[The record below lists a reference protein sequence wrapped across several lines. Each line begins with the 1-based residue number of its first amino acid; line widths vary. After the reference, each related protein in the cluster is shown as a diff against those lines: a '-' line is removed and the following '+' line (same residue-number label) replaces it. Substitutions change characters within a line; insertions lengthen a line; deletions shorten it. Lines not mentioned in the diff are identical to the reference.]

1 MTIKRSTM
9 SAEKFSE
16 IAYESVK
23 TTMIGYDDF
32 VSWDENVMSNIEK
45 NQNYIDFLDSI
56 DFDSEDEF
64 IDKLSQEMI
73 DSDNPRQFTEF
84 LFYCL
89 SQTDSSVKYD
99 FRERSWNMS
108 DISEGIDDKNVARKL
123 SSALSQIGLYKI
135 VSETDNIKD
144 YYMGVNVGFA
154 SDKRKGKQEASY
166 EDIIQKDLEK
176 YIDEIDDKYSLK
188 LYEQKRY
195 EFSNSDGQ
203 KTFDFF
209 ICEQDKDIN
218 IAIEVNCYASTGSK
232 ISEISRSSENQKVKC
247 EKDNIEYVRITDG
260 SGLSKK
266 NLKDAHKAVNGN
278 LYNLELFRENFKE
291 DLVYFIDK
299 S

>member
-1 MTIKRSTM
+1 M

-108 DISEGIDDKNVARKL
+108 DISEGIDDKSVARKL

-154 SDKRKGKQEASY
+154 SDKRKGKQGASY

-176 YIDEIDDKYSLK
+176 YIDKIDSKYSLK

-209 ICEQDKDIN
+209 ICEQDEDIN

-266 NLKDAHKAVNGN
+266 NLKDAHKAVDGN
-278 LYNLELFRENFKE
+278 LYNLELFRENFRE
-291 DLVYFIDK
+291 DLVYFIDE